1 MTPVTV
7 GIIGLCVLLLLIF
20 LNMPIGPSMILV
32 GFIGLCVVR
41 GIVPG
46 LSAIG
51 IEPFRQSATYVLSVI
66 PLFVLMGFLAHQVG
80 TSSDTFY
87 AINKWI
93 GHIRGGLAIA
103 TTGACAMFA
112 AISGCAIATATTV
125 GVVALPEMR
134 RYKYADELSTGCIAS
149 AGNLGFL
156 IPPSLG
162 FIYYAILT
170 EQSIGLLFMS
180 GILPGLLLTFLFA
193 VTIWV
198 MCRINPGLAPK
209 LPKAGWRERLGA
221 VRYVAPTLVI
231 IALVLG
237 GIYAGIF
244 TPTEAAAV
252 GVFGITVIGLINRRL
267 TWKGFKD
274 SLCETAKMTGMIF
287 VLLIG
292 ATMLGRFMAIT
303 DIPFELAD
311 YISGLSVSPY
321 VVLVAVL
328 ILYILIGFVMDIMA
342 MLLLVIPIFH
352 PVLAGLG
359 FDPVWLAVIT
369 IITVLMGHI
378 SPPVGIVV
386 YALSG
391 MVKDVPMFTIFRGA
405 LPFLGAMLVCL
416 IILIAFPQIA
426 LFLPHLMRPG

>member
-1 MTPVTV
+1 
-7 GIIGLCVLLLLIF
+7 
-20 LNMPIGPSMILV
+20 
-32 GFIGLCVVR
+32 
-41 GIVPG
+41 
-46 LSAIG
+46 
-51 IEPFRQSATYVLSVI
+51 
-66 PLFVLMGFLAHQVG
+66 
-80 TSSDTFY
+80 
-87 AINKWI
+87 
-93 GHIRGGLAIA
+93 
-103 TTGACAMFA
+103 
-112 AISGCAIATATTV
+112 
-125 GVVALPEMR
+125 
-134 RYKYADELSTGCIAS
+134 
-149 AGNLGFL
+149 
-156 IPPSLG
+156 
-162 FIYYAILT
+162 
-170 EQSIGLLFMS
+170 
-180 GILPGLLLTFLFA
+180 
-193 VTIWV
+193 
-198 MCRINPGLAPK
+198 
-209 LPKAGWRERLGA
+209 
-221 VRYVAPTLVI
+221 
-231 IALVLG
+231 
-237 GIYAGIF
+237 
-244 TPTEAAAV
+244 
-252 GVFGITVIGLINRRL
+252 
-267 TWKGFKD
+267 
-274 SLCETAKMTGMIF
+274 MTGMIF